1 MFSGKST
8 ELARRIRRH
17 KVANKQ
23 CIVVKYAGD
32 TRYEDEPGRADAG
45 TADAANLRGCVIT
58 HDRQALVAYPARA
71 LKDVDNVV
79 HAFDVV
85 GIDEGQFFGDLAECC
100 ERWASMGKTVI
111 VAALDADTETLCKQ
125 HNIPYHSD
133 KDLRYTFDVMATG
146 GQPLHDPNA
155 KVTMEGRAFQQIGAL
170 KAAFLLFLLNRGHRV
185 LVSDV
190 DTVWLNDPREWFER
204 DDLPTRVDVAV
215 STDCLS
221 HEEEKRHSGCWGPVS
236 FF

>member
-1 MFSGKST
+1 M
-8 ELARRIRRH
+8 
-17 KVANKQ
+17 
-23 CIVVKYAGD
+23 
-32 TRYEDEPGRADAG
+32 
-45 TADAANLRGCVIT
+45 
-58 HDRQALVAYPARA
+58 
-71 LKDVDNVV
+71 DN
-79 HAFDVV
+79 
-85 GIDEGQFFGDLAECC
+85 
-100 ERWASMGKTVI
+100 VI

-190 DTVWLNDPREWFER
+190 DTVWLNDPRDWFER
-204 DDLPTRVDVAV
+204 DDLPTRTDVAV

-221 HEEEKRHSGCWGPVS
+221 HTEPAPRVVRHGSIATEYFLDSNTLPGPVVNHAQNRGRALRRPRGDGRGRRGCRRRLGAHRAMRQG
-236 FF
+236 